1 MKAPC
6 PALYDVGCA
15 GTITRYEETN
25 DGRLEITLTGLCRF
39 EIKQE
44 LSTLRGYR
52 LIEPDWSGYAHDFDE
67 PELPDSQTKLA
78 FHAAVRSYFIQN
90 NMDAD
95 WDLLDKLSIEEL
107 ANSLFNYLDL
117 TNEDKQMLIETD
129 TLANRLKAFSAILE
143 SKDNAEERK
152 H

>member
-1 MKAPC
+1 MNQK
-6 PALYDVGCA
+6 
-15 GTITRYEETN
+15 I
-25 DGRLEITLTGLCRF
+25 
-39 EIKQE
+39 
-44 LSTLRGYR
+44 
-52 LIEPDWSGYAHDFDE
+52 
-67 PELPDSQTKLA
+67 PDSQTKLA

-95 WDLLDKLSIEEL
+95 WGLLDKLSIEEL